1 MKMQTGAIGALLTV
15 LLAAPAGAQSSMA
28 APCAEPEIQG
38 HPQAYELC
46 VAVAQAVESAQ
57 PQLGILAAGGN
68 PTLGTASAGGMR
80 FGVLPRVSATARLNL
95 VFIRLPEIL
104 AQQAGGTAQQFNERF
119 GLPAPALSGTV
130 SVGVFP
136 GFSPLPLVGGIG
148 AIDVLGSATWLPFKA
163 FDLEGFGEEAP
174 DLAWGVGARVGLLRE
189 SFVMPGISASLMYR
203 RLGQVSFGNV
213 CPSPAPGATVRERP
227 DYTFEHGACSGAGD
241 SGEFDFDLSSW
252 STRLAVSKRL
262 LGFGLTA
269 GLGHDRHA
277 SGLGYGVEVP
287 GLLGRNFVRVSGL
300 DLTSGRTNAFVN
312 ASFTVLLATLG
323 LELGWMQGEQP
334 LPEFSGDSAFDP
346 RSGTLFGSV
355 GARLSF

>member
-1 MKMQTGAIGALLTV
+1 MKKVV
-15 LLAAPAGAQSSMA
+15 LAGVLATLIAAPAAAQSNMA
-28 APCAEPEIQG
+28 APCDEPEIRN
-38 HPQAYELC
+38 HSQAYNLC

-57 PQLGILAAGGN
+57 PQLGILASGGN

-80 FGVLPRVSATARLNL
+80 FGFMPRVSASARVNL

-104 AQQAGGTAQQFNERF
+104 AQQAGESAQQLNERF
-119 GLPAPALSGTV
+119 GLPAPALGGAV

-148 AIDVLGSATWLPFKA
+148 AIDLLGSATWFPFKA
-163 FDLEGFGEEAP
+163 FDLEGFGEDAP
-174 DLAWGVGARVGLLRE
+174 DLAWGVGARVGILRE

-203 RLGQVSFGNV
+203 RLGQVSFGDV
-213 CPSPAPGATVRERP
+213 CPNPSPGSTVRQRP
-227 DYTFEHGACSGAGD
+227 GYTFEHGSCSDPGD
-241 SGEFDFDLSSW
+241 SGEFEFDLSSW

-269 GLGHDRHA
+269 GVGHDRHS

-287 GLLGRNFVRVSGL
+287 GFLGGRDFVRVTGL
-300 DLTSGRTNAFVN
+300 DLSSGRMNAFAN
-312 ASFTVLLATLG
+312 ASFTLLVATLA
-323 LELGWMQGEQP
+323 LEAGWMQGSDP

-346 RSGTLFGSV
+346 RSGTFFGSV